1 MTYANLK
8 LTTMALLSSDF
19 PLPNEDEAVK
29 ALLNMAYKYIAN
41 KCQVLNL
48 QTEDKSALITR
59 LGRSGMLVR
68 LPDLPTA
75 DSDELDIDDDLGYAV
90 CSLIASYLSEKKFQ
104 IHQFRADEIIRD
116 YNAKVDEFI
125 ETYKTSSEAL

>member
-8 LTTMALLSSDF
+8 LTTRALLSSDF

-48 QTEDKSALITR
+48 QTEDKSAIITR

-68 LPDLPTA
+68 LPDLPTS
-75 DSDELDIDDDLGYAV
+75 DSAELDIDDDLGYAV

-104 IHQFRADEIIRD
+104 MHQFRADEIIRD

-125 ETYKTSSEAL
+125 ETYKNSSEAL

>member
-8 LTTMALLSSDF
+8 LTTRALLSSDF

-48 QTEDKSALITR
+48 QTEDKSAIITR

-68 LPDLPTA
+68 LPDLPTS
-75 DSDELDIDDDLGYAV
+75 DSAELDIDDDLGYAV

>member
-8 LTTMALLSSDF
+8 LTTRALLSSDF
-19 PLPNEDEAVK
+19 PLPDEDEAVK

-48 QTEDKSALITR
+48 QTEDKSAIITR

-68 LPDLPTA
+68 LPDLPTS
-75 DSDELDIDDDLGYAV
+75 DSAELDIDDDLGYAV

-104 IHQFRADEIIRD
+104 MHQFRADEIIRD

>member
-8 LTTMALLSSDF
+8 LTTRALLSSDF

-48 QTEDKSALITR
+48 QTEDKSAIITR

-68 LPDLPTA
+68 LPDLPTS
-75 DSDELDIDDDLGYAV
+75 DSAELDIDDDLGYAV

-104 IHQFRADEIIRD
+104 MHQFRADEIIRD

>member
-8 LTTMALLSSDF
+8 LTTRALLSSDF
-19 PLPNEDEAVK
+19 PLPKEDEAVK
-29 ALLNMAYKYIAN
+29 ALLNMAYKYVAN

-90 CSLIASYLSEKKFQ
+90 CSLIASYLSEKKAKM
-104 IHQFRADEIIRD
+104 HQFRADEIIRD

-125 ETYKTSSEAL
+125 ETYKTSSEVL

>member
-8 LTTMALLSSDF
+8 LTTRALLSSDF

-104 IHQFRADEIIRD
+104 MHQFRADEIIRD